1 LIFAGSALLG
11 SNACRLGLTSC
22 GGRRS
27 GFSGHVLDGDD
38 LSRAPRSHDAAD
50 KIGPL
55 VLPVLFVAPLGI
67 AVVLALDL
75 TRQQPRLW
83 IVTRVLLIIFSLF
96 SLVVGSVS
104 RAEWSWLKEAW
115 SFIALVT
122 LVVWFINLKHTVLA
136 EMRSPGRRR

>member
-1 LIFAGSALLG
+1 M
-11 SNACRLGLTSC
+11 
-22 GGRRS
+22 
-27 GFSGHVLDGDD
+27 
-38 LSRAPRSHDAAD
+38 
-50 KIGPL
+50 
-55 VLPVLFVAPLGI
+55 LPVLFVAPLGI